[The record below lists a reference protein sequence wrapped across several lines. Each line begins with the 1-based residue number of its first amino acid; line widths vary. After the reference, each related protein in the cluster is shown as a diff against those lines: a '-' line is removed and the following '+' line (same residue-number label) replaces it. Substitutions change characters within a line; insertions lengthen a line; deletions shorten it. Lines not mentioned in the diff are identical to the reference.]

1 MHVRDLRVGNGKNHV
16 SNHLLPT
23 TLFTYYLFPLDMFR
37 GSSKLILEWEQPS
50 RSCHWGEPRSKQG
63 TIFCKKSHAEMWAPV
78 RSPFPFLRHVFMTRL
93 KQHRVPVKTEDYN
106 QVASISFQSTTLL
119 LAQWLKMLSNSYI
132 NLNPKP
138 PFSKDFG
145 VTSH

>member
-1 MHVRDLRVGNGKNHV
+1 
-16 SNHLLPT
+16 
-23 TLFTYYLFPLDMFR
+23 
-37 GSSKLILEWEQPS
+37 
-50 RSCHWGEPRSKQG
+50 
-63 TIFCKKSHAEMWAPV
+63 
-78 RSPFPFLRHVFMTRL
+78 MTRL